1 MTEHPNA
8 LLALKNAWSGVVAA
22 NERMRELESSVLALS
37 QETPVEQLDLAEF
50 HGAVMA
56 HATAVMALRGL
67 IEELQRRRQPGE
79 SGPAPDEA

>member
-22 NERMRELESSVLALS
+22 GDRLRELEAAVLALPAD
-37 QETPVEQLDLAEF
+37 TPVEQVDLQEF
-50 HGAVMA
+50 RGAVTG

-67 IEELQRRRQPGE
+67 IEELERRREP
-79 SGPAPDEA
+79 PA

>member
-22 NERMRELESSVLALS
+22 TDRMRELEAVVLALPAD
-37 QETPVEQLDLAEF
+37 TPVEQLDLQEF
-50 HGAVMA
+50 RGAVMA

-67 IEELQRRRQPGE
+67 IEELDRRR
-79 SGPAPDEA
+79 APSA

>member
-22 NERMRELESSVLALS
+22 NERLRELESAVVALPAD
-37 QETPVEQLDLAEF
+37 TPVEQLDLNEY
-50 HGAVMA
+50 HGAVSA

-67 IEELQRRRQPGE
+67 IEELQRRRQPAG
-79 SGPAPDEA
+79 

>member
-22 NERMRELESSVLALS
+22 NERMRELESAVLALPPD
-37 QETPVEQLDLAEF
+37 TPVEQLDLSEF
-50 HGAVMA
+50 HGAVAA

-67 IEELQRRRQPGE
+67 IEELQRRSQ
-79 SGPAPDEA
+79 ATA

>member
-22 NERMRELESSVLALS
+22 TDRIRELEGTVLALPAD
-37 QETPVEQLDLAEF
+37 TPVEQLDLQEF
-50 HGAVMA
+50 RGVVMA

-67 IEELQRRRQPGE
+67 IEELDRRR
-79 SGPAPDEA
+79 EA

>member
-22 NERMRELESSVLALS
+22 NDRLRELEAAVLALPADL
-37 QETPVEQLDLAEF
+37 PVEQVDLQEYR
-50 HGAVMA
+50 GAVTA

-67 IEELQRRRQPGE
+67 IEELERRREP
-79 SGPAPDEA
+79 SA